1 MEHALVANNLIKK
14 YGHTLA
20 LCGLNLEI
28 PKGKIVALLGPNGSG
43 KSTLLKLFAG
53 LIHPT
58 AGEALVLGERAGVKT
73 KSKVA
78 YVPEFNHLYRWQ
90 TVEEATRFAMKFFSD
105 LDYELAQKLIAEMQL
120 EPGLK
125 IGSLS
130 KGMHARLKLA
140 LALAR
145 TAPVLLLDEPLSGID
160 PQSRRKI
167 LTALVDTYRPG
178 EQTIIL
184 STHQVLESEATF
196 DQVLFLQEGELV
208 LWGEADELRREH
220 NSSIEDL
227 FTEIYQ

>member
-1 MEHALVANNLIKK
+1 
-14 YGHTLA
+14 
-20 LCGLNLEI
+20 
-28 PKGKIVALLGPNGSG
+28 
-43 KSTLLKLFAG
+43 
-53 LIHPT
+53 
-58 AGEALVLGERAGVKT
+58 
-73 KSKVA
+73 
-78 YVPEFNHLYRWQ
+78 
-90 TVEEATRFAMKFFSD
+90 
-105 LDYELAQKLIAEMQL
+105 MQL
-120 EPGLK
+120 EPEQK

>member
-1 MEHALVANNLIKK
+1 LVANNLIKK

-105 LDYELAQKLIAEMQL
+105 LDY
-120 EPGLK
+120 
-125 IGSLS
+125 
-130 KGMHARLKLA
+130 
-140 LALAR
+140 
-145 TAPVLLLDEPLSGID
+145 
-160 PQSRRKI
+160 
-167 LTALVDTYRPG
+167 
-178 EQTIIL
+178 
-184 STHQVLESEATF
+184 
-196 DQVLFLQEGELV
+196 
-208 LWGEADELRREH
+208 
-220 NSSIEDL
+220 
-227 FTEIYQ
+227 

>member
-1 MEHALVANNLIKK
+1 MEHALVARNLTKK
-14 YGHTLA
+14 YGSTLA
-20 LCGLNLEI
+20 LANLNLQI

-58 AGEALVLGERAGVKT
+58 EGAAMILGQHAGVAT
-73 KSKVA
+73 KAKVS

-90 TVEEATRFAMKFFSD
+90 KVEEAIRFSMKFFPD
-105 LDYELAQKLIAEMQL
+105 LDYELAQKLMAEMQL
-120 EPGLK
+120 EPDRK
-125 IGSLS
+125 ISSLS

-145 TAPVLLLDEPLSGID
+145 SAPVLLLDEPLSGID

-178 EQTIIL
+178 EQTIII

-220 NSSIEDL
+220 NCSIEDL
-227 FTEIYQ
+227 FAKIYQ